1 MLGDF
6 LEISVHSAD
15 VLESLRFYSRLG
27 FTELRSNDAW
37 THPYGVVT
45 DGRCFIGIH
54 AYKFPGP
61 SLTFVAPELRKR
73 VETLEAAGAEFEF
86 LKLAD
91 DEFHELG
98 FFAPDE
104 QIVTLLEARTFSPPG
119 PGTPQRSELGFFME
133 YRIPV
138 DDQAA
143 ALAQWLRY
151 GLIESEPAD
160 ALHDSVSACCT
171 GLNIGLTESRRLKQP
186 ALVFHVVNL
195 REGLEALARRDILP
209 VQVSEAPRSG
219 VPASARFVAPEGTS
233 LLLISPD

>member
-15 VLESLRFYSRLG
+15 VLESLRFYERLG
-27 FTELRSNDAW
+27 FTSIATNDAW

-61 SLTFVAPELRKR
+61 ALTFVAPELRKR
-73 VETLEAAGAEFEF
+73 VDALESAGAAFEF

-91 DEFHELG
+91 DQFHELG

-104 QIVTLLEARTFSPPG
+104 QMVTLLEARTFSPPNADEA
-119 PGTPQRSELGFFME
+119 RASLLGFFAE

-138 DDQAA
+138 EDRDAA
-143 ALAQWLRY
+143 REQWQRF
-151 GLIESEPAD
+151 GLIENEPVD
-160 ALHDSVSACCT
+160 TLHDTASLCCT
-171 GLNIGLTESRRLKQP
+171 GLNIGLTEARRVKHPL
-186 ALVFHVVNL
+186 LVFHVGDL
-195 REGLEALARRDILP
+195 HERLELLAARGIEPARRFEDKNQRLQAI
-209 VQVSEAPRSG
+209 EIT
-219 VPASARFVAPEGTS
+219 APEGTGI
-233 LLLISPD
+233 LVVGA